1 MYDFH
6 PWILSC
12 RIFRFPN
19 SFFKFLSAV
28 RFALKEEELM
38 SPLYA
43 LTLALLIPPL
53 PDHELPLFTP
63 EDLLHQP
70 FVVVMELQNPEGFSP
85 SELKA
90 LRSRVE
96 EERDRKIAEL
106 RQREDDWKKKIVS
119 DRHELEALNKRA
131 SRDNAA
137 EAKQRAELHTEIAA
151 LERCIRDASIE
162 RERTIPAAY
171 ERKLAKVWLAEHWP
185 ARRDEVLQQIEE
197 GQARDRRHGDAE
209 DIGYRRL
216 VKNPE
221 QDVPAGEQAAR
232 QMIAGGWLP
241 FELQDNEVQAY
252 VRTVAARIAAN
263 SDLKVPLRVTVLDSA
278 ELKALALPG
287 GYLYVT
293 TGVIRAAQTESEL
306 AGVLSREVA
315 RIAARHG
322 TRSSKM
328 AVVSKLFVPV
338 TQIATGIFTGGAVS
352 PAAAY
357 GIGYGIEGLGGVLQH
372 SLNGMNEKFQRE
384 ADQLGIQYAWKAGY
398 DPRGFISFLD
408 SASETTD
415 SNFLT
420 EEPSLQERLLNSFAE
435 IQFLPPQ
442 KDPAPDTGEFD
453 RIRKRVVR

>member
-1 MYDFH
+1 VF
-6 PWILSC
+6 
-12 RIFRFPN
+12 
-19 SFFKFLSAV
+19 
-28 RFALKEEELM
+28 
-38 SPLYA
+38 PLYA

-53 PDHELPLFTP
+53 PDQELSFTP

-70 FVVVMELQNPEGFSP
+70 FVILMELQKPEGYSP
-85 SELKA
+85 SDLKA

-96 EERDRKIAEL
+96 EERDRKVAEL
-106 RQREDDWKKKIVS
+106 RQREDDWKKKLAS
-119 DRHELEALNKRA
+119 NRHELEVLNKRA
-131 SRDNAA
+131 SRDNES
-137 EAKQRAELHTEIAA
+137 EAKQRADLHSEIAA

-171 ERKLAKVWLAEHWP
+171 ERKLAKLWLAEHWP
-185 ARRDEVLQQIEE
+185 ARRAEVLQQIEE

-221 QDVPAGEQAAR
+221 QDVPAGDQAAR

-241 FELQDNEVQAY
+241 FELQDSEVQGY

-263 SDLKVPLRVTVLDSA
+263 SDLRVPLRVTVLDST

-293 TGVIRAAQTESEL
+293 SGVIRAAQTESEL

-328 AVVSKLFVPV
+328 AMVSKLFVPV
-338 TQIATGIFTGGAVS
+338 TQVATGIFTGGAVS

-357 GIGYGIEGLGGVLQH
+357 GIGAGIEGLGGVLQH
-372 SLNGMNEKFQRE
+372 AVSGTNEKFQTE

-408 SASETTD
+408 SASETTY
-415 SNFLT
+415 SSFLSDA
-420 EEPSLQERLLNSFAE
+420 PSLQERLLNAFTE
-435 IQFLPPQ
+435 IQYLPPQ
-442 KDPAPDTGEFD
+442 KEPAPDTGEFD
-453 RIRKRVVR
+453 RIRSRVR